1 MDVVIFAALPFVTDK
16 ESRAPIGCAVQIRL
30 ADPVRSAEKESFAAE
45 HRFPVFP
52 HARWNRAPSPSVA
65 LPTKLNLISRPRRQL
80 VTLAL
85 KLAAQILS

>member
-16 ESRAPIGCAVQIRL
+16 ESRAPIGCAAQIRL
-30 ADPVRSAEKESFAAE
+30 TDPERSAEKESFAANIT
-45 HRFPVFP
+45 FPVFP
-52 HARWNRAPSPSVA
+52 HARWNRAPSPS

-85 KLAAQILS
+85 KLAA